1 MLQLRILEQQLA
13 RRNRVGTVWSA
24 KVKRTIVWKGVSSS
38 GKVGCRRG
46 FSFLLVD
53 MYSLLFFLFFLEYAK
68 VRARHPDLRKRL
80 AGYIIYS
87 FPPFL
92 FSFWN
97 MPRCWH
103 SAQICDNNLQAASRG
118 FSFFPVYIPVFSF
131 FSFWDTP

>member
-53 MYSLLFFLFFLEYAK
+53 MYSLL
-68 VRARHPDLRKRL
+68 
-80 AGYIIYS
+80 S
-87 FPPFL
+87 F

-97 MPRCWH
+97 MPRCGH
-103 SAQICDNNLQAASRG
+103 ATRICENDLQATLSIP
-118 FSFFPVYIPVFSF
+118 FLPFFF
-131 FSFWDTP
+131 FLEYAKVLALGTDL